1 MTDTATAD
9 MAREADATR
18 ERIAATFDELQDR
31 LTPQSLLS
39 SAATSMTSQVRGQG
53 LAALD
58 AGRRL
63 LGGHPAVLALAG
75 VAAGL
80 ALFGRSKLQHATVN
94 VGDYEPY
101 SDYDDGYSANMAID
115 EPDYIPAARTAP
127 SALERLEEHPL
138 AIVLAGLALG
148 ALAGA
153 LVPATDTERNLL
165 TPR

>member
-1 MTDTATAD
+1 MSDTATAD

-18 ERIAATFDELQDR
+18 ERIAATFDELQER

-39 SAATSMTSQVRGQG
+39 SAAHSVTSTVRGQG
-53 LAALD
+53 FAAFD

-63 LGGHPAVLALAG
+63 LGGHPVVLALAG

-80 ALFGRSKLQHATVN
+80 ALFGRSKVRNARVN
-94 VGDYEPY
+94 VADYEPY

-115 EPDYIPAARTAP
+115 EPDHSGFEPASVMDRID
-127 SALERLEEHPL
+127 EHPL
-138 AIVLAGLALG
+138 AIVLAGLAIG

-153 LVPATDTERNLL
+153 ILPPTATERSLL
-165 TPR
+165 TPPR

>member
-39 SAATSMTSQVRGQG
+39 SAAHSVTSQVRGQG
-53 LAALD
+53 LAAFD

-80 ALFGRSKLQHATVN
+80 ALFGRSKIKNATVN
-94 VGDYEPY
+94 AGDYEPY
-101 SDYDDGYSANMAID
+101 SDYDDGYSAMAID
-115 EPDYIPAARTAP
+115 EPDHEPAPRAGP
-127 SALERLEEHPL
+127 SPLERIEEHPI

-153 LVPATDTERNLL
+153 LLPPTETERNLL

>member
-18 ERIAATFDELQDR
+18 ERIAATFDELQER

-39 SAATSMTSQVRGQG
+39 SAATSVTSQVRGQG

-63 LGGHPAVLALAG
+63 LGGHPAILAIAS

-80 ALFGRSKLQHATVN
+80 ALFGRSKLKSATVN

-101 SDYDDGYSANMAID
+101 SDYDDGYSANMTLD
-115 EPDYIPAARTAP
+115 ERDYPRSARA
-127 SALERLEEHPL
+127 SVLERVEEHPI
-138 AIVLAGLALG
+138 AILLAGLAIG

-153 LVPATDTERNLL
+153 ILPPTETERNLL

>member
-1 MTDTATAD
+1 MNDTATAD

-18 ERIAATFDELQDR
+18 ERIAATFDELQER

-39 SAATSMTSQVRGQG
+39 SAATSVTSQVRGQG

-63 LGGHPAVLALAG
+63 LGGNPAVLAIAS

-80 ALFGRSKLQHATVN
+80 ALFGRSRLKRATVN

-101 SDYDDGYSANMAID
+101 SDYDDGYSANMTID
-115 EPDYIPAARTAP
+115 EPDLGDGAGR
-127 SALERLEEHPL
+127 SSVLDRVEEHPL
-138 AIVLAGLALG
+138 AIVLAGLAIG

-153 LVPATDTERNLL
+153 ILPATEAERNLL